1 MIKLTS
7 FLPFQNFLRSTQEY
21 HEDKAL
27 IRIKSLI
34 VDREYEFKYKDVAEI
49 LDSFKCEHN
58 QLTFGFWLLGFST
71 LMAFIFDS
79 YLYAHPFLLRI
90 EQVVY
95 IAGLLIFFTGFKK
108 TWWFYFID
116 ENDTVITYIK
126 QTRHNRDLIPQ
137 IIELIKQKKVDIK
150 ELTAADPFPDEPF
163 EHELIEYN
171 LPEYEK
177 ITERFFQHEI
187 IGIRQNPF
195 SETAYRIQYK
205 NLNVKV
211 FRGKINNDI
220 ANAFF
225 SVATIV
231 ASIYG
236 GYILGFSIPY
246 ELPFSKPMAYLTI
259 SLVAIAVLSLPLN
272 LIKREVVGLYN
283 KDGNIAYS
291 THVNRKN
298 KDKVEKI
305 IEYVASR
312 IPTENKQQFNEDQS

>member
-1 MIKLTS
+1 MIKLTP

-27 IRIKSLI
+27 IKIKSFN
-34 VDREYEFKYKDVAEI
+34 VDREYEFKYKDITEI
-49 LDSFKCEHN
+49 VDSFRCEYN
-58 QLTFGFWLLGFST
+58 QYTFGFWLLGFNTFMSY
-71 LMAFIFDS
+71 IFKE
-79 YLYAHPFLLRI
+79 YIYTHPFLLRI
-90 EQVVY
+90 EQVLY
-95 IAGLLIFFTGFKK
+95 IVGLLIFFTGFKK

-116 ENDTVITYIK
+116 KNDNVLAYIK
-126 QTRHNRDLIPQ
+126 QNGRNRDLIPQ
-137 IIELIKQKKVDIK
+137 IIELIKQRAVNIK

-163 EHELIEYN
+163 EYELIEHD

-177 ITERFFQHEI
+177 ITERFYRDEVV
-187 IGIRQNPF
+187 GIRQSPF
-195 SETAYRIQYK
+195 NETVYRIQYK
-205 NLNVKV
+205 TLNGKV
-211 FRGKINNDI
+211 FRGKTNNDI
-220 ANAFF
+220 ANTFF
-225 SVATIV
+225 SIATIT

-246 ELPFSKPMAYLTI
+246 ELPFSKPIAYILI
-259 SLVAIAVLSLPLN
+259 GLFVIAILSLPLN

-305 IEYVASR
+305 IEYVVSR
-312 IPTENKQQFNEDQS
+312 IPTKNKQQFNEDQ